1 MSTKAE
7 RTTAFIVEK
16 VAPIFNKHGYSGT
29 SMSDLTSA
37 TGLTKG
43 ALYGN
48 FKNKEELA
56 ISAFEY
62 NVQRVVDKIKIHL
75 SSTNSPLEQLYQLTD
90 FYRNYRSIT
99 QKSGGC
105 PVINIGVDANHDN
118 MKLLKRVRE
127 IIDRLKGGIVKMIR
141 AGMESGEIKPGI
153 DAEKYGRYFFSVIE
167 GSVFL
172 MITTDDDRFLMESMD
187 RLDMII
193 ADELTL

>member
-1 MSTKAE
+1 MLTKAE
-7 RTTAFIVEK
+7 RTTAFIVER

-29 SMSDLTSA
+29 SLSDLTSA

-43 ALYGN
+43 AIYGN

-62 NVQRVVDKIKIHL
+62 NVQRVVDKIKVHL
-75 SSTNSPLEQLYQLTD
+75 APATSPLDQLYLLTD
-90 FYRNYRSIT
+90 FYRNYREIT

-118 MKLLKRVRE
+118 MKLLQRVRE
-127 IIDRLKGGIVKMIR
+127 IIDRLKGGVVKMIR
-141 AGMESGEIKPGI
+141 AGMETGEIKPGI

-172 MITTDDDRFLMESMD
+172 MTTTNDDRFLTEAMD

-193 ADELTL
+193 TNELKA